1 MSARLFGRAAAI
13 AMILIGALAGC
24 GHSKPTAIT
33 GLGDVSP
40 GPTAAASPSDTPT
53 PTPSASS
60 GTSTTPKPPTFP
72 RTAQGYA
79 QAGLDAYGKR
89 NTARL
94 VDLTT
99 AASKAQFDDVHPSNT
114 HWHYHDCNGA
124 AGSSYCTFDNDNGD
138 RFQIQIDNNALGSPH
153 GIVNVNIDATILFP
167 TADDYVRTF
176 MQAWHDGNVVRMKA
190 LSNPTVTSYFTHFT
204 PQEAWTLS
212 EDGAAGHTYVHITN
226 ADGFDQYVEVENDK
240 LGHQHAIVDHCDNST
255 CS

>member
-1 MSARLFGRAAAI
+1 MSARPFGRAAAI
-13 AMILIGALAGC
+13 AMIMIGALAGC

-53 PTPSASS
+53 PTPSASPS
-60 GTSTTPKPPTFP
+60 ASTPKPATFP
-72 RTAQGYA
+72 KTAQGYA
-79 QAGLDAYGKR
+79 QAGLDAYGKG

-94 VDLTT
+94 TDLTT
-99 AASKAQFDDVHPSNT
+99 AGSKAQFDDVHPSNT
-114 HWHYHDCNGA
+114 HWHYHDCEGA

-153 GIVNVNIDATILFP
+153 GIINVVINVTTYPGNAH
-167 TADDYVRTF
+167 DYVNAF
-176 MQAWHDGNVVRMKA
+176 MQAFFDVNTFRMRA
-190 LSNPTVTSYFTHFT
+190 LSSTNLTSYFTHFT
-204 PQEAWTLS
+204 PQESWSLS